1 MKILVVVDMQR
12 DFIDGTLGTK
22 EAEAIVPYVAEK
34 IRNFDGE
41 VIFTRDTHEADYLNT
56 QEGRNLPVVHCVKGT
71 PGWELHPVIAA
82 LAEGKTIV
90 DKPSFGSIRLG
101 EMLSRKEEKEKI
113 ESVTL
118 SGLCTDICVI
128 ANAMIIKAFLPETP
142 VIVDSTCCAGVTPE
156 SHRRALDAMAV
167 CQAAIV

>member
-1 MKILVVVDMQR
+1 M
-12 DFIDGTLGTK
+12 
-22 EAEAIVPYVAEK
+22 
-34 IRNFDGE
+34 
-41 VIFTRDTHEADYLNT
+41 
-56 QEGRNLPVVHCVKGT
+56 
-71 PGWELHPVIAA
+71 IAA

-101 EMLSRKEEKEKI
+101 EMLSRKGKKKI

-167 CQAAIV
+167 CQVAIV